1 MKLQL
6 NGEPKTLDTD
16 ALTVAGLL
24 EHLDITQR
32 RGVAIAVNN
41 SVVPKSEWDE
51 HELADDDAVEII
63 RATQGG

>member
-6 NGEPKTLDTD
+6 NGEPKTLDSDT
-16 ALTVAGLL
+16 LTVAELL
-24 EHLDITQR
+24 AHLDITQR

-41 SVVPKSEWDE
+41 SVVPKSEWDD
-51 HELADDDAVEII
+51 HQLDDDDAVEII